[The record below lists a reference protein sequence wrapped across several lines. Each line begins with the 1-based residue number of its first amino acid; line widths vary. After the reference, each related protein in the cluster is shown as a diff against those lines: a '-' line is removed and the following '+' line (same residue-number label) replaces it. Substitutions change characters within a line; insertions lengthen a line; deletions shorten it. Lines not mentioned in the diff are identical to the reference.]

1 MDYIKESLGET
12 YQLEIA
18 KLNKKLS
25 FETKQSGTESWSIKA
40 AKKFLKNKNKYEFI
54 GSFTESP
61 SSEGPILSGTIFHCT
76 PWYLKNAPYMYYEK
90 KEACKQYIK
99 TNEPTDY
106 IEA

>member
-1 MDYIKESLGET
+1 MKRIKESLGELH
-12 YQLEIA
+12 QLEIA
-18 KLNKKLS
+18 KVGKKLS
-25 FETKQSGTESWSIKA
+25 YETKQSGNLVWSVKS
-40 AKKFLKNKNKYEFI
+40 AKKFLKNKEDYEFI

-90 KEACKQYIK
+90 KDACKRNIK
-99 TNEPTDY
+99 TQKPVEY